1 MRRARQTSESLELC
15 FLLAL
20 SGGLMDAYSYLARG
34 KVFANAQTGNMLL
47 FGVACADG
55 DPERMLRYSL
65 PVLFFGVGIAV
76 DQLTRHFC
84 HERHVHWR
92 QVCTA
97 VEVLLL
103 VVVALIPED
112 HNLVANGLTSLA
124 CGIQVQSFRA
134 FHGRALA
141 TTMCIGNLRAGTQ
154 ELVSYRLT
162 RSRDQLEGMA
172 IHYGVIITF
181 VAGAIIGSRMIALVG
196 LQAILASPVLLAIAL
211 ALMFWDREGAGNSLT
226 GVWAAGEAAAKRQRR
241 D

>member
-1 MRRARQTSESLELC
+1 MRSNVGALMIDLRNNSL
-15 FLLAL
+15 A
-20 SGGLMDAYSYLARG
+20 
-34 KVFANAQTGNMLL
+34 
-47 FGVACADG
+47 
-55 DPERMLRYSL
+55 
-65 PVLFFGVGIAV
+65 
-76 DQLTRHFC
+76 
-84 HERHVHWR
+84 
-92 QVCTA
+92 
-97 VEVLLL
+97 
-103 VVVALIPED
+103 
-112 HNLVANGLTSLA
+112 ANGACDEASL
-124 CGIQVQSFRA
+124 
-134 FHGRALA
+134 
-141 TTMCIGNLRAGTQ
+141 LRAGTQ